1 MAEVKCIAPT
11 RIGGTDIE
19 YAQGVRAGSWLF
31 FTGHMAID
39 FEHGLAAQ
47 VVGKPGHPLGSP
59 PRYRREGDFI
69 IERLA
74 KLTAAQGSDL
84 RHIVRVDQY
93 YPNAQV
99 VNAYQRA
106 RKAALKDF
114 VPPSTSVLMEELSVD
129 GANMEVS
136 MIAVLPGGGREPRP
150 AQPEGVPV
158 PKHSGFIASLVCG
171 DYVFVAGQMPNN
183 DDMTGSPNPPTD
195 RPTPFGMVR
204 TSGCRPSFLLL
215 RGSSLRLKPAA
226 VPWRTRS
233 RRRSI

>member
-1 MAEVKCIAPT
+1 VAEVKCIAPT

-19 YAQGVRAGSWLF
+19 YAQGMRAGSWLF

-39 FEHGLAAQ
+39 FAHGLAAQ
-47 VVGKPGHPLGSP
+47 VTGKPGHPLGSP

-69 IERLA
+69 VERLA
-74 KLTAAQGSDL
+74 KLTAGEGSDL

-129 GANMEVS
+129 GATMEVS

-171 DYVFVAGQMPNN
+171 DYVFVARPNAKQRRH
-183 DDMTGSPNPPTD
+183 DRDRQTRIPPAQRRLEWYGHQVAD
-195 RPTPFGMVR
+195 RVSHYF
-204 TSGCRPSFLLL
+204 
-215 RGSSLRLKPAA
+215 AA
-226 VPWRTRS
+226 QACA
-233 RRRSI
+233 

>member
-1 MAEVKCIAPT
+1 VALQGLARPRAAIVSAHRAIACAGFPGIATTNRQAAQEMAVAEVKCIAPT

-19 YAQGVRAGSWLF
+19 YAQGMRAGSWLF
-31 FTGHMAID
+31 FTGHMAVD

-47 VVGKPGHPLGSP
+47 VAGKPGHPLGSP

-114 VPPSTSVLMEELSVD
+114 VPPSTSVCSWKSYRST
-129 GANMEVS
+129 A
-136 MIAVLPGGGREPRP
+136 
-150 AQPEGVPV
+150 
-158 PKHSGFIASLVCG
+158 
-171 DYVFVAGQMPNN
+171 
-183 DDMTGSPNPPTD
+183 PT
-195 RPTPFGMVR
+195 
-204 TSGCRPSFLLL
+204 
-215 RGSSLRLKPAA
+215 
-226 VPWRTRS
+226 WRCP
-233 RRRSI
+233 

>member
-1 MAEVKCIAPT
+1 MAVAEVKCIAPT

-19 YAQGVRAGSWLF
+19 YAQGVRAGPWLF

-39 FEHGLAAQ
+39 FERGLAAQ
-47 VVGKPGHPLGSP
+47 VAGKPGHPLGSP

-74 KLTAAQGSDL
+74 KLTAAEGSDL

-136 MIAVLPGGGREPRP
+136 MIAVLPGGGRSRNQRSRKACRFPSTP
-150 AQPEGVPV
+150 A
-158 PKHSGFIASLVCG
+158 
-171 DYVFVAGQMPNN
+171 
-183 DDMTGSPNPPTD
+183 
-195 RPTPFGMVR
+195 
-204 TSGCRPSFLLL
+204 
-215 RGSSLRLKPAA
+215 SSLRSSAATMCLSPAKC
-226 VPWRTRS
+226 RTTTT
-233 RRRSI
+233 

>member
-1 MAEVKCIAPT
+1 MSAYGAIACAGFPGIATTNRQAAQELAVAEVKCIAPT
-11 RIGGTDIE
+11 RISGTDIE

-47 VVGKPGHPLGSP
+47 VIGKPGHPLGSP

-114 VPPSTSVLMEELSVD
+114 VPPSVR
-129 GANMEVS
+129 AH
-136 MIAVLPGGGREPRP
+136 GRAIGRRRHHGRVHDCRP
-150 AQPEGVPV
+150 A
-158 PKHSGFIASLVCG
+158 
-171 DYVFVAGQMPNN
+171 
-183 DDMTGSPNPPTD
+183 
-195 RPTPFGMVR
+195 
-204 TSGCRPSFLLL
+204 
-215 RGSSLRLKPAA
+215 
-226 VPWRTRS
+226 
-233 RRRSI
+233 RRRP